1 MNREILPQEPAI
13 QFPLRINSRLN
24 NKFNQISLET
34 RINKSVLAR
43 LALGTFLHSIEEKGV
58 TAVLNEVEM
67 V

>member
-1 MNREILPQEPAI
+1 MNREIYPQEPAI
-13 QFPLRINSRLN
+13 QFPLRMDGRLN
-24 NKFNQISLET
+24 KKFNQIASET

-43 LALGTFLHSIEEKGV
+43 LALGSFLHSIEEKGV